1 MKLHILKYFYCIFC
15 WNFKILV
22 PVHRVSQNLP
32 LFYYTTCIIEL
43 LQNCTFN
50 LPHMQI
56 IIAIDRSSLQ
66 VYAMM
71 PQLFKTTS
79 DGIHYKRNVLDM
91 FITTAYIPKF
101 TFVVIHHSRM
111 IFKVP
116 DLPNLAQSG
125 SSFITLDGSGCQY
138 IHVSIHQSIWLYA
151 HC

>member
-1 MKLHILKYFYCIFC
+1 MKLRILKYFNWIFC
-15 WNFKILV
+15 CLFKILV
-22 PVHRVSQNLP
+22 YRVRQNLP
-32 LFYYTTCIIEL
+32 SFYYVQ

-66 VYAMM
+66 LYAMM
-71 PQLFKTTS
+71 PQLFQTTI
-79 DGIHYKRNVLDM
+79 DGIHCKRNVLDI

-101 TFVVIHHSRM
+101 TFVIIHHSRM

-116 DLPNLAQSG
+116 DLPNLTQSG